1 MSRSFIWYFRR
12 HPILYKIRFRL
23 LSKRSCRDSIED
35 FSYNEMNK
43 KTDIPKIYHELNSL
57 IFKQLKSE
65 ITDLDKAKQIA
76 TWLRNN
82 IKGGPGLGK
91 SSATA
96 LRKMMNG
103 EGGVCSDFSQVFNN
117 FCVINDLKVKEW
129 GLKIMSNDSAISGG
143 HAFNEVYSKEFQK
156 WVLIDVSKSILFY
169 DVSPGIPL
177 SVFEIVQRK
186 NENHKISF
194 SSFNDLITT
203 ENKRIND
210 LYVTS
215 DFSAFVITNYSN
227 KVYDSYLDKL
237 TFLPESII
245 HGLLFLIGK
254 SYTFEF
260 LKNKE
265 NKKESLDHLKKK

>member
-12 HPILYKIRFRL
+12 HPLLYKIRFRL
-23 LSKRSCRDSIED
+23 LSKRSSSDCIER
-35 FSYNEMNK
+35 FSYNDINK

-57 IFKQLKSE
+57 IFNQLQSE
-65 ITDLDKAKQIA
+65 PQDLNKAKHIA
-76 TWLRNN
+76 AWLRNN

-96 LRKMMNG
+96 LRKMMDG

-129 GLKIMSNDSAISGG
+129 GLKILSNDTAISGG
-143 HAFNEVYSKEFQK
+143 HAFNEVYSKELQK

-169 DVSPGIPL
+169 DGNQGIPL
-177 SVFEIVQRK
+177 SVFEIVQLK
-186 NENHKISF
+186 KDNKKISF
-194 SSFNDLITT
+194 SSFNDQIIT

-227 KVYDSYLDKL
+227 KIYDSYLNKL

-245 HGLLFLIGK
+245 HGLLFVMGK

-260 LKNKE
+260 LKNK
-265 NKKESLDHLKKK
+265 